1 MTPNMTVSL
10 VNNFMN
16 LPVEPTVA
24 FKGGEDDHIERQ
36 SA

>member
-16 LPVEPTVA
+16 VPVEPIVT
-24 FKGGEDDHIERQ
+24 FKGGRG
-36 SA
+36 